1 MWGMTKDE
9 VQDFL
14 ERISATTIV
23 NQAAFKCL
31 SLGIP
36 LKPENVEFFVGDFF
50 DPEKPELAGLLVIIR
65 TALNE
70 LEIVHTASLH
80 S

>member
-1 MWGMTKDE
+1 MWGMTEDE

-23 NQAAFKCL
+23 NQAAFNAF
-31 SLGIP
+31 LGIP
-36 LKPENVEFFVGDFF
+36 QKPGNVELLVGDFF
-50 DPEKPELAGLLVIIR
+50 DPKKPELAGLLGRIR
-65 TALNE
+65 TALNK